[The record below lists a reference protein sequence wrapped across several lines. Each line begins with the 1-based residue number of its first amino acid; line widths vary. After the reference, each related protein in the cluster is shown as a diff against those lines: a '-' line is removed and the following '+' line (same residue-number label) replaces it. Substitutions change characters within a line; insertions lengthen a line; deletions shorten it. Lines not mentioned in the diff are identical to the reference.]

1 MMKIKSAEPN
11 YHDRMNYCKQRF
23 IGMFVLNIC
32 KMHKQLQVRA
42 VENRCFENIS
52 KNSLSLML
60 QSEMFFDVKKLHLR
74 LQIY

>member
-32 KMHKQLQVRA
+32 KMHKQL
-42 VENRCFENIS
+42 
-52 KNSLSLML
+52 
-60 QSEMFFDVKKLHLR
+60 
-74 LQIY
+74 